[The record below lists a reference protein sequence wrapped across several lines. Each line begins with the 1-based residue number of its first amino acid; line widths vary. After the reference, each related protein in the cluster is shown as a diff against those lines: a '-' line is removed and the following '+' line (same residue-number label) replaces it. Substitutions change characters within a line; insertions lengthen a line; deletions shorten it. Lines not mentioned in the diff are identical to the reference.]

1 MTLTT
6 TPAEL
11 ARESYRLDVLHRLSC
26 SSTPLS
32 DAAALAVD
40 VLAATPQTVMS
51 TPRSMTARAYF
62 DVHAEEYGMPAFTRE
77 TLQAALE
84 ELAERG
90 LLPHWC
96 KLDRTVSEVTAR

>member
-1 MTLTT
+1 MTLSA

-11 ARESYRLDVLHRLSC
+11 ARESYRLDVIDRLSR
-26 SSTPLS
+26 SQLPLS

-51 TPRSMTARAYF
+51 TPRALTARAYF
-62 DVHAEEYGMPAFTRE
+62 DVHAEEHGMPAFTRE
-77 TLQAALE
+77 SLQAALE
-84 ELAERG
+84 ELADRG